1 MRGKDSSS
9 EEKGP
14 EKMVAAD
21 RQCWVQNCIS
31 HSLQVS
37 KQKGRGDLLRM
48 GGLSGGRRESEA
60 DEESGG
66 QKGRP

>member
-1 MRGKDSSS
+1 MRGKDTSS

-48 GGLSGGRRESEA
+48 GGLSGAGEKVKRMKKVGA
-60 DEESGG
+60 
-66 QKGRP
+66 KK